1 MAFKASPA
9 GKGQLLVHGVEQFI
23 ERFIERKLKQARI
36 DERIAELRAALKLP
50 TKGAPAA
57 KSAPVK
63 SAPATTA
70 PKSTPAPKPAPTPKA
85 APAAKSKPQPKPVK
99 KAAKKPAPQRAAEK
113 PTVDPLAALL
123 SALDGHAK
131 KAALIKAGKQKDQL
145 LRSLIPLYVG
155 QKLGVDIS
163 SGTTSKFWARHGV
176 TFAAPNAA
184 KVLREQKGYATRSG
198 STVQITRNGI
208 SYVEAALKK

>member
-23 ERFIERKLKQARI
+23 ERFIERKLKQARV

-50 TKGAPAA
+50 VKGAAA
-57 KSAPVK
+57 KSTPVPAAPK
-63 SAPATTA
+63 ASAPKPTAPTASAPKPTA
-70 PKSTPAPKPAPTPKA
+70 PKPPKKVAKKPAPKA
-85 APAAKSKPQPKPVK
+85 APAK
-99 KAAKKPAPQRAAEK
+99 KAAPA
-113 PTVDPLAALL
+113 DPLAALL

-163 SGTTSKFWARHGV
+163 SGTTSKFWAKHGV
-176 TFAAPNAA
+176 KFAAPNAA

-198 STVQITRNGI
+198 SSVQITKNGV

>member
-23 ERFIERKLKQARI
+23 ERFIERKLKQARV

-50 TKGAPAA
+50 VKGVAA
-57 KSAPVK
+57 
-63 SAPATTA
+63 
-70 PKSTPAPKPAPTPKA
+70 KSTPAPAAPKASAPKPSAPKPPPKKVAKKPAPKA
-85 APAAKSKPQPKPVK
+85 APAK
-99 KAAKKPAPQRAAEK
+99 KAAPA
-113 PTVDPLAALL
+113 DPLAALL

-131 KAALIKAGKQKDQL
+131 RAALIKAGKQKDQL

-163 SGTTSKFWARHGV
+163 SGTTSKFWAKHGV
-176 TFAAPNAA
+176 KFAAPNAA

-198 STVQITRNGI
+198 STVQITKNGV